1 MFMASI
7 NTEYLVAL
15 AHEANAAPHGHK
27 GSIYKRA
34 CDFLGVSMQTL
45 HREMAAL
52 RTTKRKRRSDAG
64 CHQLPLEEAKIV
76 SAYLM
81 EGYRQNDKKMIKVE
95 AAVESLRA
103 NGLILAAA
111 IDTDTGEMT
120 PLSASAVSRA
130 LRSYN
135 LHPEQ
140 LRRPSPHIH
149 LRSKHPNHVWQV
161 DASVCTLYYLPA
173 GEALIETNKAMHYKN
188 KPENME
194 AISQQRVIR
203 YVLTDHC
210 SGVIRWR
217 YYPHSESGENTVKFL
232 AWAVKPKAKLTQDPF
247 YGVPF
252 MLMVDPGATSAGLV
266 KRFCDRLTI
275 ELHVNKPGAPRSKG
289 QVEKGQDIVETN
301 FEQGLRF
308 CGRKIGSIDEL
319 NALADIYQRHF
330 NSTAIHTRH
339 GQTRHSA
346 WMHITEEQLRIVHE
360 DVDLFSLAT
369 SNPDTRVVGGDLTVQ
384 YLGKGRTWKVNNV
397 PFVSVGDTL
406 TVCHNP
412 LSGMVMA
419 VVTGDEGRETYIEL
433 QEATRDDWGFFQDGP
448 VIGESYSSHKDT
460 VLDQNRKEVAR
471 IATGAA
477 SIDEAEKKRRRK
489 GYEPFD
495 GRIDPFITA
504 NTTELPAMLPRAGRD
519 ISGQYATTE
528 LLKMNSV
535 QAAKW
540 LLGRLGDEY
549 RPELL
554 ADVNARFP
562 EGPTEE
568 DLEQVLADLAVG
580 RSASGKARLQAV

>member
-1 MFMASI
+1 MATI
-7 NTEYLVAL
+7 NTEYLVAVV
-15 AHEANAAPHGHK
+15 HEADAAPHGHK
-27 GSIYKRA
+27 GGIYQRA
-34 CDFLGVSMQTL
+34 CAFLGVSMQTL
-45 HREMAAL
+45 HREMTAL
-52 RTTKRKRRSDAG
+52 RVNNRKRRSDAG
-64 CHQLPLEEAKIV
+64 CHQLSLDEAKIV

-81 EGYRQNDKKMIKVE
+81 EGFRKNNKKMIKVE

-103 NGLILAAA
+103 NGLILASA
-111 IDTDTGEMT
+111 IDETTGELT
-120 PLSASAVSRA
+120 PLSASAVSNA
-130 LRSYN
+130 LRTYN

-149 LRSKHPNHVWQV
+149 LRSLHPNHVWQV

-173 GEALIETNKAMHYKN
+173 GEALIETNKAVHYKN

-203 YVLTDHC
+203 YVVTDHC

-217 YYPHSESGENTVKFL
+217 YYPHSESGENTIKFL
-232 AWAVKPKAKLTQDPF
+232 AWAVMPKAKLTQDPF
-247 YGVPF
+247 YGVPLI
-252 MLMVDPGATSAGLV
+252 LMVDPGATSAGLV

-308 CGRKIGSIDEL
+308 CGRKIRSIDEL
-319 NALADIYQRHF
+319 NAMADIYQRHF
-330 NSTAIHTRH
+330 NSTVKHTRH

-346 WMHITEEQLRIVHE
+346 WMHITEEQLRIIHE

-369 SNPDTRVVGGDLTVQ
+369 SNPETRVVAGDLTIQ
-384 YLGKGRTWKVNNV
+384 YLGKGRTWKVNTV
-397 PFVSVGDTL
+397 PFASVGDTL

-419 VVTGDEGRETYIEL
+419 VVIGADDRETYIEL

-448 VIGESYSSHKDT
+448 VIGENYTSHKDT

-471 IATGAA
+471 IATGAI
-477 SIDEAEKKRRRK
+477 SIDEAKKKRRRK

-519 ISGQYATTE
+519 ITGQYAPTE
-528 LLKMNSV
+528 LLRMSTV

-554 ADVNARFP
+554 TDVQARFP
-562 EGPTEE
+562 EGATEE
-568 DLEQVLADLAVG
+568 DLEQVLADLAAG
-580 RSASGKARLQAV
+580 RAATGRAKLQAV